1 VASEAAQN
9 LHSQLLAWRP
19 RVPGRAAVGAARG
32 PPRLTL
38 AGGGHGPPPEKA
50 CAGLRARPWTTFL
63 SELTGRAH
71 GSYDGALFRSYPGE
85 SGSGCTPPRRGPE
98 SQAPARERNQESL
111 SGMREHNGDELED
124 EPQGTVA
131 MTEAKG
137 RSRTE
142 PAHWVGQPEASS
154 GNHLGSVIERI
165 DSLELRLGGEMA
177 KLRETVEIHSLQ
189 LVGKAIE
196 AFSSL
201 EADWVQAQ
209 SEASSLRERL
219 SEATMGI
226 GELQQ
231 QLDRIADLRRKA
243 EKEAEVLRDDLQR
256 ELARALDAQRI
267 ANEQRDAA
275 IHECLQMRR
284 RLSWRITAP
293 LRYVRSLFAKN
304 HR

>member
-1 VASEAAQN
+1 
-9 LHSQLLAWRP
+9 
-19 RVPGRAAVGAARG
+19 
-32 PPRLTL
+32 
-38 AGGGHGPPPEKA
+38 
-50 CAGLRARPWTTFL
+50 
-63 SELTGRAH
+63 
-71 GSYDGALFRSYPGE
+71 
-85 SGSGCTPPRRGPE
+85 
-98 SQAPARERNQESL
+98 
-111 SGMREHNGDELED
+111 
-124 EPQGTVA
+124 
-131 MTEAKG
+131 
-137 RSRTE
+137 
-142 PAHWVGQPEASS
+142 
-154 GNHLGSVIERI
+154 VIERI

-219 SEATMGI
+219 SEATTGI